1 MSDLV
6 NIRLAGIEPNDTANG
21 EGVCVSVFLQGCPHH
36 CPGCHN
42 PETWDFDGGE
52 KYVIDDA
59 IAGIL
64 KLIRANDIQRN
75 LSILGGEPLCPE
87 NIEFTELLAAAAKK
101 QYPNIKIFCWT
112 GYVLEELDENKLINI
127 DVLIDGPYQAE
138 NRDITLPLRGS
149 SNQRVL
155 YNGIDFNKKK

>member
-59 IAGIL
+59 ITGIL

-87 NIEFTELLAAAAKK
+87 NIEFTELLAATAKK
-101 QYPNIKIFCWT
+101 KYPNIKIFCWT